1 MRRREDRNVGEGAK
15 GQWTLTTSLTPSPHH
30 PLSQISLAPGRAALL
45 WGEPF
50 RPLAA
55 AASAW
60 GVARGA
66 RVLVVD
72 AANAFD
78 PYRLV
83 REAQGR
89 GISRAA
95 ALSRVRVARA
105 FTSHQLV
112 RLLQEELA
120 GELEPLSLVLVLG
133 PVSLFYDE
141 QIPLAERRRLFTNMV
156 DILAACKAKAPLL
169 LLQPPIPKGA
179 VNRRFGQLLAPLLDY
194 LVRVTNEEDKRKGSR
209 TRGRVANLPLRGT

>member
-1 MRRREDRNVGEGAK
+1 
-15 GQWTLTTSLTPSPHH
+15 
-30 PLSQISLAPGRAALL
+30 
-45 WGEPF
+45 
-50 RPLAA
+50 
-55 AASAW
+55 
-60 GVARGA
+60 VARGA

-83 REAQGR
+83 REARGL

-95 ALSRVRVARA
+95 ALRRVRVARA

-112 RLLQEELA
+112 RLLKEELS

-156 DILAACKAKAPLL
+156 DILKTCKAKAPLL
-169 LLQPPIPKGA
+169 LMQPPIPKGA

-194 LVRVTNEEDKRKGSR
+194 LVRISNEEEKRKGSR
-209 TRGRVANLPLRGT
+209 TRRRLANLPLRGT